1 MKAKTILATA
11 ALPYANGEVHL
22 GHLLEHLQVDI
33 WCRSQRMSGHD
44 CVFICADDTHGT
56 PIMIRAREEGITP
69 EQLIARAHQEHE
81 KDFKDLLI
89 NHSVYSSTNSPE
101 NKELCEEFYGKMKAK
116 GHITTRPVEQQYCTH
131 DKMFLP
137 DRFVKGTCPNCGALD
152 QYGDSCEVCG
162 ATYNPSE
169 LKNPH
174 CYLCG
179 TEPVKKSS
187 DHYFFKL
194 NNFREYLIDWLPKH
208 TQAEVGAK
216 MMEWFK
222 EPLRD
227 WDISRD
233 EPYFGFA
240 IPDTNNSKFF
250 YVWVDAPMGYVAS
263 TKIYCKQSGKSFDD
277 YWRTDTKADVYHF
290 IGKDITYF
298 HTLFWPA
305 LLKSADFRTP
315 TAVHAHGFIT
325 LNGERMSKSRGNFI
339 SIRTYLNHLAPEYA
353 RYYLATKLNSKVEDM
368 DFNLEDFQG
377 KVNSDLVGKIT
388 NLGSR
393 GASMINKNFES
404 KLTEPDATG
413 AQLLKEAQ
421 MASEIIEKY
430 YAEREFSKVTN
441 EIRLITDKANKYFD
455 DNAPWKLV
463 TMDPELTQKV
473 LTTTLNLFR
482 MISIYL
488 TPVLPAFSEK
498 VAQLFNE
505 KPYTEFKSVQNV
517 LKNTSIQTYQ
527 HLMTRIDPKNVKAMM
542 DESKAV
548 AEKLQALKAKA
559 KTGTKAVTTG
569 TSVKTDAKPAVAA
582 EGSGKITID
591 DFMKVD
597 LRVAQIIEA
606 EIIPE
611 ADKLLRLT
619 VSLGN
624 DGTRQIIAGIR
635 SAYKPEDLKGR
646 LTMIVANLEPRKMK
660 FGMSEGMVL
669 AAGAGGSDL
678 FILSPDSGAKPG
690 QKIK

>member
-1 MKAKTILATA
+1 MKAKKILATA

-22 GHLLEHLQVDI
+22 GHFLEHVQVDI
-33 WCRSQRMSGHD
+33 WCRAQRMSGHD
-44 CVFICADDTHGT
+44 CIFICADDTHGT

-81 KDFKDLLI
+81 IEFKGSLI
-89 NHSVYSSTNSPE
+89 KHDIYYTTNSPE
-101 NKELCEEFYGKMKAK
+101 NKELCEEFYNKMKAK
-116 GHITTRPVEQQYCTH
+116 GHIAIRPVEQQYCTH

-137 DRFVKGTCPNCGALD
+137 DRFVKGNCPNCNSPD

-179 TEPVKKSS
+179 TAPIKKSS

-194 NNFREYLIDWLPKH
+194 NDFREYLLQWLPKH
-208 TQAEVGAK
+208 TQSEVGAK
-216 MMEWFK
+216 MMEWFN

-233 EPYFGFA
+233 APYFGFA
-240 IPDTNNSKFF
+240 IPGAPDKFF
-250 YVWVDAPMGYVAS
+250 YVWVDAPMGYVSS
-263 TKIYCKQSGKSFDD
+263 TKKWCQLNGKNFDD
-277 YWRTDTKADVYHF
+277 YWRSEESEVYHF

-315 TAVHAHGFIT
+315 TAVYAHGFIT

-353 RYYLATKLNSKVEDM
+353 RYYLATKLNPKVEDM

-393 GASMINKNFES
+393 GASMLNKNFES
-404 KLTEPDATG
+404 KLSSPDATG

-421 MASEIIEKY
+421 LACETIEKY
-430 YAEREFSKVTN
+430 YTEREYSKVTN

-463 TMDPELTQKV
+463 STDPVLTQKV

-482 MISIYL
+482 MIAIYL
-488 TPVLPAFSEK
+488 TPVLPAYSEK

-505 KPYTEFKSVQNV
+505 KPYTEFKSTQTI
-517 LKNTSIQTYQ
+517 LKDQTIQTYQ
-527 HLMTRIDPKNVKAMM
+527 HLMTRIDPKNIKSMM
-542 DESKAV
+542 DEAKSV
-548 AEKLQALKAKA
+548 GEKLMALKAKA
-559 KTGTKAVTTG
+559 KTGAKAVTTSP
-569 TSVKTDAKPAVAA
+569 TDIKTATASPAEAN
-582 EGSGKITID
+582 GKISID

-597 LRVAQIIEA
+597 LRVAQIIDA

-611 ADKLLRLT
+611 ADKLLRLK
-619 VSLGN
+619 VSLG
-624 DGTRQIIAGIR
+624 DETRQIIAGIR

-646 LTMIVANLEPRKMK
+646 LTVIVANLEPRKMK

-669 AAGAGGSDL
+669 AAGTGGSDL

>member
-1 MKAKTILATA
+1 MKTKKILATA

-22 GHLLEHLQVDI
+22 GHFLEHLQVDI
-33 WCRSQRMSGHD
+33 WIRAHRMSGHD

-69 EQLIARAHQEHE
+69 EQLIGRAHQEHE

-89 NHSVYSSTNSPE
+89 HHDIYYSTNSPE
-101 NKELCEEFYGKMKAK
+101 NKELCEEFYHKMKAK
-116 GHITTRPVEQQYCTH
+116 GHIAVRPIEQLYCPH

-137 DRFVKGTCPNCGALD
+137 DRFVKGTCPNCEALD
-152 QYGDSCEVCG
+152 QYGDSCEVCS
-162 ATYNPSE
+162 ATYTPGE
-169 LKNPH
+169 MKNPH

-179 TEPVKKSS
+179 TTPVKKSS

-194 NNFREYLIDWLPKH
+194 NDFKDYLIQWLPNH
-208 TQAEVGAK
+208 TQAEVSAK
-216 MMEWFK
+216 MMEWFTH

-233 EPYFGFA
+233 APYFGFP

-250 YVWVDAPMGYVAS
+250 YVWVDAPMGYISS
-263 TKIYCKQSGKSFDD
+263 TKKWCALNGKSFDD
-277 YWRTDTKADVYHF
+277 YWRTEDKAEVYHF

-353 RYYLATKLNSKVEDM
+353 RYYLATKLNAKVEDM

-393 GASMINKNFES
+393 GAQMLNKNFDS
-404 KLTEPDATG
+404 QMTEPEETG
-413 AQLLKEAQ
+413 LKILKEAQ
-421 MASEIIEKY
+421 AACESIEKF
-430 YAEREFSKVTN
+430 YADRDYFKVTN
-441 EIRLITDKANKYFD
+441 EVRLITDKANKYFD
-455 DNAPWKLV
+455 DHAPWKLV
-463 TMDPELTQKV
+463 TTDPALTQQV

-482 MISIYL
+482 IISIYL

-498 VAQLFNE
+498 VAHLFGE
-505 KPYTEFKSVQNV
+505 KNYTEFKSVHT
-517 LKNTSIQTYQ
+517 LIQGKTIQPYQ
-527 HLMTRIDPKNVKAMM
+527 HLMTRIDPKNIKSMM
-542 DESKAV
+542 DEAKSV
-548 AEKLQALKAKA
+548 AEKLSALKAKA
-559 KTGTKAVTTG
+559 KTGTQGVTQVET
-569 TSVKTDAKPAVAA
+569 KPTA
-582 EGSGKITID
+582 ENNGKISID

-597 LRVAQIIEA
+597 LRVAQIIDA

-611 ADKLLRLT
+611 ADKLLRLK
-619 VSLGN
+619 VSLGEE
-624 DGTRQIIAGIR
+624 TRQIIAGIR

-646 LTMIVANLEPRKMK
+646 LTVIVANLEPRKMK

-669 AAGAGGSDL
+669 AAGAGGTDL

>member
-1 MKAKTILATA
+1 MKSKKILATA

-22 GHLLEHLQVDI
+22 GHFLEHLQVDI

-44 CVFICADDTHGT
+44 CIFICADDTHGT

-69 EQLIARAHQEHE
+69 EQLINRAHKEHE
-81 KDFKDLLI
+81 TDFKDLLI
-89 NHSVYSSTNSPE
+89 NHSIYYSTNSPE
-101 NKELCEEFYGKMKAK
+101 NKELCDEFYMKMKAK
-116 GHITTRPVEQQYCTH
+116 GHISIRPVEQQYCTH

-179 TEPVKKSS
+179 TEPIKKSS

-194 NNFREYLIDWLPKH
+194 NDFKDYLIDWLPRH
-208 TQAEVGAK
+208 TQSEVGAK
-216 MMEWFK
+216 MMEWFN

-233 EPYFGFA
+233 APYFGFS
-240 IPDTNNSKFF
+240 IPGVPDKFF
-250 YVWVDAPMGYVAS
+250 YVWVDAPMGYVSS
-263 TKIYCKQSGKSFDD
+263 TKKWCQLNGKSFDE
-277 YWRTDTKADVYHF
+277 YWKSEATSEVYHF

-353 RYYLATKLNSKVEDM
+353 RYYLATKLNPKVEDM
-368 DFNLEDFQG
+368 DFNLDDFQG

-393 GASMINKNFES
+393 GASMLNKNFES
-404 KLTEPDATG
+404 KLSTPDTAG
-413 AQLLKEAQ
+413 AQLLKETQSAGEQ
-421 MASEIIEKY
+421 IEKF
-430 YAEREFSKVTN
+430 YAEREFSKVTS

-455 DNAPWKLV
+455 DHAPWKLM
-463 TMDPELTQKV
+463 TTDPELTQKV

-505 KPYTEFKSVQNV
+505 KPYTEFKSVHTV
-517 LKNTSIQTYQ
+517 LQDQIIQTYQ

-542 DESKAV
+542 DEAKNV
-548 AEKLQALKAKA
+548 AEQLQALKAKA
-559 KTGTKAVTTG
+559 KTGAKAVSTG
-569 TSVKTDAKPAVAA
+569 KSETKPTAASTD
-582 EGSGKITID
+582 SMGKISID

-597 LRVAQIIEA
+597 LRVAQIIDA

-611 ADKLLRLT
+611 ADKLLRLK
-619 VSLGN
+619 VSLGTE
-624 DGTRQIIAGIR
+624 TRQIIAGIR

-646 LTMIVANLEPRKMK
+646 LTVIVANLEPRKMK
-660 FGMSEGMVL
+660 FGVSEGMVL
-669 AAGAGGSDL
+669 AAGAGGTDL
-678 FILSPDSGAKPG
+678 FILSPDSGAQPG